1 VKACRLLP
9 FAMAALLLAACGS
22 HPQTAGPSSPRPASS
37 QPKPAASG
45 QAQASAS
52 GSEQAKPSWD
62 DIVAGAGKE
71 GSVTVISVGAESIR
85 TDLTEGF
92 KKRYPQINVDFALMP
107 PSEPTPKLMTEFSAK
122 KVSTDVTLVGVNGYL
137 PLMDAGALDDVHSY
151 LVGPDLDESKELN
164 GKWHFADNAG
174 QYMLVFSAYVK
185 LAWAYTADKVDG
197 SQFKT
202 WKDMVDPKWKGKIVM
217 GDVTT
222 PGAGSAMAAYWYL
235 SPELGKPFVDQFFK
249 SQDVKFS
256 RDDTQMV
263 NAVGH
268 GESLIGIGI
277 SDTILANDLA
287 KGLPIKVQPAATL
300 LEKPYVT
307 AGTGVLAVPKG
318 APHPNAAKV
327 YIDWLLSAEGQGL
340 WSKSTGV
347 PSFRQDAPHEG
358 VLDVMV
364 PKPGKEYFDTYT
376 EDFARKQN
384 QAGQYVKT
392 LLNL

>member
-1 VKACRLLP
+1 MKVLRMFP
-9 FAMAALLLAACGS
+9 MAMTALLLAACGS
-22 HPQTAGPSSPRPASS
+22 QAQPAGPSRAPASA
-37 QPKPAASG
+37 P
-45 QAQASAS
+45 ASAQS
-52 GSEQAKPSWD
+52 KSSWD
-62 DIVAGAGKE
+62 EVLAAANKE
-71 GSVTVISVGAESIR
+71 GSVAVISVGAEAIR
-85 TDLTEGF
+85 TSLTEGF

-107 PSEPTPKLMTEFSAK
+107 PSEPTPKLMTEFSANK
-122 KVSTDVTLVGVNGYL
+122 MSTDVTLVGVNGYL
-137 PLMDAGALDDVHSY
+137 PLMDAGALVDLHPY
-151 LVGPDLDESKELN
+151 LTGPDTDESKQLN
-164 GKWHFADNAG
+164 GKWHFADKAS

-197 SQFKT
+197 SQFKG
-202 WKDMVDPKWKGKIVM
+202 WKDMLDPKWKGKIIM

-222 PGAGSAMAAYWYL
+222 PGAGSAMAAYWYQ

-249 SQDVKFS
+249 QQEVKFS

-287 KGLPIKVQPAATL
+287 KGLPIKVQPAANLT
-300 LEKPYVT
+300 EKPYVT

-327 YIDWLLSAEGQGL
+327 YINWLLSPEGQGL
-340 WSKSTGV
+340 WSQSTGV

-358 VLDVMV
+358 VLDAMV
-364 PKPGKEYFDTYT
+364 PKPGRDYFDTYS

-384 QAGQYVKT
+384 EAGQYVKS